1 MGLFSKSS
9 KASGFTEAG
18 FTEADILAALS
29 TVIDP
34 DLKKDVVTL
43 GMIKDLK
50 ISGDQVSFTF
60 ELTTPSCP
68 IKDQFEAQVRGAAE
82 RVAGVGNVKVNMTAR
97 VSEKAGRAAG
107 GVLPGVKNTIAVAS
121 GKGGVGKSTV
131 AANLAVALA
140 MDGAKVGLLDA
151 DIYGPSAPIMFGLVG
166 QQPMMRKVGEKAIME
181 PLEADGVKIMSIGFL
196 VEPDT
201 AVVWRGP
208 MASGAL
214 KQFMS
219 EVDWGDLDYLIFD
232 MPPGT
237 GDIQL
242 TLVQSIPLTGA
253 VVVTTPQ
260 DVALADARKGVR
272 MFEKVHVP
280 VLGVVENMSYFECG
294 HCGTREEIFSHGGG
308 IKAAEDFHVPFLG
321 ELPLQ
326 TSVRIGG
333 DTGRPI
339 VAYEPSTPAAQ
350 SFRKIAREL
359 AAQVSIRNIAPE
371 HQPVEIVL
379 DVQH

>member
-1 MGLFSKSS
+1 MGLFSKSKS
-9 KASGFTEAG
+9 SSNGASFTEDDV
-18 FTEADILAALS
+18 FAALRN
-29 TVIDP
+29 VIDP

-43 GMIKDLK
+43 GMIKDMR
-50 ISGDQVSFTF
+50 IENGVVSFTF

-68 IKDQFEAQVRGAAE
+68 IKDQFEREVRTVAE
-82 RVAGVGNVKVNMTAR
+82 SVAGAGNVNVKMTAR
-97 VSEKAGRAAG
+97 VSENAGRSAG
-107 GVLPGVKNTIAVAS
+107 SVLPGVKNTIAVAS

-140 MDGAKVGLLDA
+140 MDGARVGLLDA

-219 EVDWGDLDYLIFD
+219 ECDWGELDYLIFD

-253 VVVTTPQ
+253 LIVTTPQ

-280 VLGVVENMSYFECG
+280 VLGVVENMSYFECSS
-294 HCGTREEIFSHGGG
+294 CGTREEIFSHGGG
-308 IKAAEDFHVPFLG
+308 VKAAADFNVPFLG

-326 TSVRIGG
+326 TSVRVGG

>member
-1 MGLFSKSS
+1 MGLFSKS
-9 KASGFTEAG
+9 KANPSTDTFTE
-18 FTEADILAALS
+18 EDIFAALRN
-29 TVIDP
+29 VIDP

-43 GMIKDLK
+43 GMIKDLR
-50 ISGDQVSFTF
+50 IDGGIVSFTF

-68 IKDQFEAQVRGAAE
+68 IKDQFERDVRTAAE
-82 RVAGVGNVKVNMTAR
+82 TVAGVGNVKVNMTAR
-97 VSEKAGRAAG
+97 VSQNAGRSAG

-140 MDGAKVGLLDA
+140 MDGARVGLLDA

-219 EVDWGDLDYLIFD
+219 EVDWGELDYLIFD

-280 VLGVVENMSYFECG
+280 VLGVVENMSFFECSS
-294 HCGTREEIFSHGGG
+294 CGTREEIFSHGGG
-308 IKAAEDFHVPFLG
+308 VKAASDFNVPFLG

>member
-9 KASGFTEAG
+9 KSGSVTEQ
-18 FTEADILAALS
+18 DVLAALS
-29 TVIDP
+29 TIIDP
-34 DLKKDVVTL
+34 DLKRDVVTL
-43 GMIKDLK
+43 GMIKDLAINDGK
-50 ISGDQVSFTF
+50 VSFTF

-68 IKDQFEAQVRGAAE
+68 IKDQFEANARSVVEQ
-82 RVAGVGNVKVNMTAR
+82 VAGAGNVQVKMTAR
-97 VSEKAGRAAG
+97 VSENQKAAG
-107 GVLPGVKNTIAVAS
+107 SVLPGVKNTIAVAS

-140 MDGAKVGLLDA
+140 MDGARVGLLDA

-166 QQPMMRKVGEKAIME
+166 QQPMARKVGDKAIME
-181 PLEADGVKIMSIGFL
+181 PISADGVKIMSIGFL

-214 KQFMS
+214 KQFMT

-253 VVVTTPQ
+253 VIVTTPQ

-280 VLGVVENMSYFECG
+280 VLGVVENMSYFECRE
-294 HCGTREEIFSHGGG
+294 CGTREEIFSHGGG
-308 IKAAEDFHVPFLG
+308 VRAADDFRVPFLG

-339 VAYEPSTPAAQ
+339 VAYEQESPAAK
-350 SFRKIAREL
+350 SFRKIAQAL
-359 AAQVSIRNIAPE
+359 AQQVSIRNIMPE

-379 DVQH
+379 DVDR

>member
-1 MGLFSKSS
+1 MGLFSKSNKTS
-9 KASGFTEAG
+9 APASFTES
-18 FTEADILAALS
+18 DVLNALS
-29 TVIDP
+29 TIIDP
-34 DLKKDVVTL
+34 DLKRDIVSL
-43 GMIKDLK
+43 GMIKNLRIHDGK
-50 ISGDQVSFTF
+50 VDFTF

-68 IKDQFEAQVRGAAE
+68 IKDQFEAQARANVE
-82 RVAGVGNVKVNMTAR
+82 QIAGTGNVNVTMSAQ
-97 VSEKAGRAAG
+97 VSQNQTKSAG

-166 QQPMMRKVGEKAIME
+166 QQPMARKVGDKAIME
-181 PLEADGVKIMSIGFL
+181 PIVADGVKIMSIGFL

-201 AVVWRGP
+201 AIVWRGP

-219 EVDWGDLDYLIFD
+219 EVDWGELDYLIFD

-253 VVVTTPQ
+253 VIVTTPQ

-280 VLGVVENMSYFECG
+280 VLGVVENMSYFQCG
-294 HCGTREEIFSHGGG
+294 TCGTREEIFSHGGAV
-308 IKAAEDFHVPFLG
+308 KAAKDFNVPFLG

-326 TSVRIGG
+326 TSVRVGG
-333 DTGRPI
+333 DTGKPI
-339 VAYEPSTPAAQ
+339 VAYDPESPASQ
-350 SFRKIAREL
+350 SFRKIAQAL
-359 AAQVSIRNIAPE
+359 AQQVSIRNIMPE

-379 DVQH
+379 DVNH

>member
-9 KASGFTEAG
+9 KPASNSAS
-18 FTEADILAALS
+18 FTEADVLAALS
-29 TVIDP
+29 NVIDP

-43 GMIKDLK
+43 GMIKDLR
-50 ISGDQVSFTF
+50 IDGEQVSFTF

-68 IKDQFEAQVRGAAE
+68 IKDQFERDVRSAAE
-82 RVAGVGNVKVNMTAR
+82 TVAGVGNVKVNMTAR
-97 VSEKAGRAAG
+97 VSQKAGG
-107 GVLPGVKNTIAVAS
+107 GSSVLPGVKNTIAVAS

-140 MDGAKVGLLDA
+140 MDGARVGLLDA

-219 EVDWGDLDYLIFD
+219 EVDWGELDYLIFD

-253 VVVTTPQ
+253 LIVTTPQ

-294 HCGTREEIFSHGGG
+294 SCGTREEIFSHGGG
-308 IKAAEDFHVPFLG
+308 VKAANDFNVPFLG

-326 TSVRIGG
+326 TSVRVGG

>member
-9 KASGFTEAG
+9 KPSSNDTFTEEDV
-18 FTEADILAALS
+18 FAALRN
-29 TVIDP
+29 VIDP

-43 GMIKDLK
+43 GMIKDLR
-50 ISGDQVSFTF
+50 IESGIVTFTF
-60 ELTTPSCP
+60 ELTTPACP
-68 IKDQFEAQVRGAAE
+68 IKDQFEREVRAAAE
-82 RVAGVGNVKVNMTAR
+82 SVAGPGNVKVNMTAR
-97 VSEKAGRAAG
+97 VSQKAGG
-107 GVLPGVKNTIAVAS
+107 SGSVLPGVKNTIAVAS

-140 MDGAKVGLLDA
+140 MDGARVGLLDA

-219 EVDWGDLDYLIFD
+219 ECDWGELDYLIFD

-253 VVVTTPQ
+253 LIVTTPQ

-280 VLGVVENMSYFECG
+280 VLGVVENMSYFECKS
-294 HCGTREEIFSHGGG
+294 CGTREEIFSHGGG
-308 IKAAEDFHVPFLG
+308 VKAAEDFHVPFLG

-326 TSVRIGG
+326 TSVRVGG

-339 VAYEPSTPAAQ
+339 VAYEPSTAASQ

>member
-9 KASGFTEAG
+9 KPSSSGSFTD
-18 FTEADILAALS
+18 ADILAVLS
-29 TVIDP
+29 NVIDP

-43 GMIKDLK
+43 GMIKDLR
-50 ISGDQVSFTF
+50 IEGDNVTFTF

-68 IKDQFEAQVRGAAE
+68 IKDQFEREVRTAAE
-82 RVAGVGNVKVNMTAR
+82 TVAGVGNVKVNMTAR
-97 VSEKAGRAAG
+97 VSQKAGG
-107 GVLPGVKNTIAVAS
+107 MSSVLPGVKNTIAVAS

-140 MDGAKVGLLDA
+140 MDGARVGLLDA

-219 EVDWGDLDYLIFD
+219 ECDWGELDYLIFD

-253 VVVTTPQ
+253 LIVTTPQ

-308 IKAAEDFHVPFLG
+308 VKAASDFNVPFLG

-326 TSVRIGG
+326 TSVRVGG

>member
-9 KASGFTEAG
+9 VSEA
-18 FTEADILAALS
+18 EVLQALS
-29 TVIDP
+29 KVIDP
-34 DLKKDVVTL
+34 DLGKDIVTL
-43 GMIKDLK
+43 GMVKDLK
-50 ISGDQVSFTF
+50 IDGKKVSFTF

-68 IKDQFEAQVRGAAE
+68 IKDQFELAAKQAAE
-82 RVAGVGNVKVNMTAR
+82 SVAGEGNVAIKMTAR
-97 VSEKAGRAAG
+97 VAQHAGRSQD
-107 GVLPGVKNTIAVAS
+107 VLRGVKNTIAVAS

-140 MDGAKVGLLDA
+140 RDGAKVGLLDA
-151 DIYGPSAPIMFGLVG
+151 DIYGPSMPLMFGLVG
-166 QQPMMRKVGEKAIME
+166 QQPMAKQENGKTWMV
-181 PLEADGVKIMSIGFL
+181 PLEAEGLKIMSIGFL

-214 KQFMS
+214 KQFIS
-219 EVDWGDLDYLIFD
+219 DADWGELDYLIFD

-253 VVVTTPQ
+253 VIVTTPQ
-260 DVALADARKGVR
+260 DVALADARKSIR

-280 VLGVVENMSYFECG
+280 ILGIVENMSFYQCSS
-294 HCGTREEIFSHGGG
+294 CGTREEIFSHGGAQ
-308 IKAAEDFHVPFLG
+308 KASMEFNVPFLG
-321 ELPLQ
+321 ELPIQ
-326 TSVRIGG
+326 TSVRVGG
-333 DTGRPI
+333 DTGKPI
-339 VAYEPSTPAAQ
+339 VSQAPDSPAGKAFRQIASALAQ
-350 SFRKIAREL
+350 QI
-359 AAQVSIRNIAPE
+359 SIQNILPQ
-371 HQPVEIVL
+371 HKPVEIVL

>member
-1 MGLFSKSS
+1 MGLFSKSNKTS
-9 KASGFTEAG
+9 VSASFTES
-18 FTEADILAALS
+18 DVLNALS
-29 TVIDP
+29 TIIDP
-34 DLKKDVVTL
+34 DLKRDIVTL
-43 GMIKDLK
+43 GMIKNLRIHEGKVD
-50 ISGDQVSFTF
+50 FTF

-68 IKDQFEAQVRGAAE
+68 IKDQFEAQAKAVVE
-82 RVAGVGNVKVNMTAR
+82 QVAGTGNVNVRMSAQ
-97 VSEKAGRAAG
+97 VSQNQTKSAGS
-107 GVLPGVKNTIAVAS
+107 VLPGVKNTIAVAS

-166 QQPMMRKVGEKAIME
+166 QQPMARKVGDKAIME
-181 PLEADGVKIMSIGFL
+181 PIIADGVKIMSIGFL

-201 AVVWRGP
+201 AIVWRGP

-219 EVDWGDLDYLIFD
+219 EVDWGELDYLIFD

-253 VVVTTPQ
+253 VIVTTPQ

-280 VLGVVENMSYFECG
+280 VLGVVENMSYFQCG
-294 HCGTREEIFSHGGG
+294 TCGTREEIFSHGGAV
-308 IKAAEDFHVPFLG
+308 KAAKDFNVPFLG

-333 DTGRPI
+333 DTGKPI
-339 VAYEPSTPAAQ
+339 VAYDPESPASQ
-350 SFRKIAREL
+350 SFRKIAQAL
-359 AAQVSIRNIAPE
+359 AQQVSIRNIMPA

-379 DVQH
+379 DVNH

>member
-9 KASGFTEAG
+9 KPSSSGS
-18 FTEADILAALS
+18 FTEADILAVLS
-29 TVIDP
+29 NVIDP
-34 DLKKDVVTL
+34 DLKKDVITL
-43 GMIKDLK
+43 GMIKDLR
-50 ISGDQVSFTF
+50 IEGDNVTFTF

-68 IKDQFEAQVRGAAE
+68 IKDQFEREVRTAAE
-82 RVAGVGNVKVNMTAR
+82 TVAGAGNVKVNMTAR
-97 VSEKAGRAAG
+97 VSQKAGG
-107 GVLPGVKNTIAVAS
+107 MSSVLPGVKNTIAVAS

-140 MDGAKVGLLDA
+140 MDGARVGLLDA

-219 EVDWGDLDYLIFD
+219 ECDWGELDYLIFD

-253 VVVTTPQ
+253 LIVTTPQ

-308 IKAAEDFHVPFLG
+308 VKAASDFNVPFLG

-326 TSVRIGG
+326 TSVRVGG

>member
-9 KASGFTEAG
+9 NASG

-50 ISGDQVSFTF
+50 INGEQVTFTF

-82 RVAGVGNVKVNMTAR
+82 RVAGVGNVKVNVTAR
-97 VSEKAGRAAG
+97 VSQKAGRTSN
-107 GVLPGVKNTIAVAS
+107 VLPGVKNTIAVAS

-166 QQPMMRKVGEKAIME
+166 QKPMMRKIGEKAIME
-181 PLEADGVKIMSIGFL
+181 PIEADGVKIMSIGFL

-294 HCGTREEIFSHGGG
+294 SCGTREEIFSHGGG

-321 ELPLQ
+321 GLPLQ
-326 TSVRIGG
+326 TSVRVGG

-339 VAYEPSTPAAQ
+339 VAYEPSTRAAQ